1 MEMKK
6 DDEKSVASSDGKV
19 ENGMR
24 TERSGDWGSWAL
36 HWDILINFP
45 FPPANF

>member
-1 MEMKK
+1 MKK

-24 TERSGDWGSWAL
+24 TERSSDRRGSWAL

>member
-1 MEMKK
+1 MKK

-24 TERSGDWGSWAL
+24 TERSGDRVGELGTSL
-36 HWDILINFP
+36 GHSN
-45 FPPANF
+45 